1 MRVLPETEIHRIW
14 EHGFPL
20 ETPLCTSDGLSIRI
34 FSPGRA
40 NLDGGPDF
48 TGARMEIGGRLYAG
62 DVEIHLTPQDWRRHG
77 HHTDPHY
84 NRVILHVVVDANR
97 FAPPTRTASKR
108 TVPLLILRP
117 HLHETAPP
125 ARCFPAG
132 RTSVAG
138 SPRLPCADSPP
149 SVPSAI
155 LYKRLLRLGWERL
168 KRRSH
173 ELEDRL
179 KRLLLEEH
187 GPAYDVHELLS
198 ESAWR
203 QLFYEGVM
211 EGLGFAKNRKA
222 FRSLAESVPLQLLQ
236 SFHLQDSEVMQAI
249 LFGAAGLLPSSRG
262 LPHRENRVRVR
273 RLRSRWR
280 MLRRSV
286 RRPLLHEADWLF
298 FRLRPV
304 NFPTARLAAM
314 SFLLP
319 VFFREDCLR
328 RIFRCFAEGAPPAHE
343 GLQILREMFLLQPDG
358 YWRGHLDFRNAGS
371 SYGVALGTDRV
382 DAIILHLV
390 VPAVM
395 LRARLSGNRTLAA
408 RARAMA
414 LVLSPPPSNALTR
427 MMERELLRGRKGF
440 RAAVI
445 RQGLMHLWK
454 KYCRKRECG
463 HCPLL
468 PTGSAWRTIHG
479 RTSPG
484 GS

>member
-14 EHGFPL
+14 ERGFPP

-34 FSPGRA
+34 FSPGMA
-40 NLDGGPDF
+40 NRDGGPDF
-48 TGARMEIGGRLYAG
+48 TGARMQIGGRLYAG

-84 NRVILHVVVDANR
+84 NGVILHVVIDAGR
-97 FAPPTRTASKR
+97 FTPPTRTVSKR
-108 TVPLLILRP
+108 TVPLLILGP
-117 HLHETAPP
+117 HFHETAPP
-125 ARCFPAG
+125 SRCLPAG
-132 RTSVAG
+132 KTSAAG
-138 SPRLPCADSPP
+138 SPRLPCADIPV
-149 SVPSAI
+149 SVPDTI
-155 LYKRLLRLGWERL
+155 LHKRLLRLGWERL
-168 KRRSH
+168 KRRSY

-179 KRLLLEEH
+179 THLLQEEH
-187 GPAYDVHELLS
+187 GPAYDTHELLS
-198 ESAWR
+198 EPVWR

-222 FRSLAESVPLQLLQ
+222 FRTLAESVPLQLLQ
-236 SFHLQDSEVMQAI
+236 NFHLQDNEVMQAI

-262 LPHRENRVRVR
+262 LSHRENRRLVR

-280 MLRRSV
+280 MLRRTI

-328 RIFRCFAEGAPPAHE
+328 RIFRCFAEGAPSARE
-343 GLQILREMFLLQPDG
+343 GLQNLRKMFVVRPDK

-371 SYGVALGTDRV
+371 SCGIGLGAGRV

-395 LRARLSGNRTLAA
+395 LRARLSGNRAFAA

-414 LVLSPPPSNALTR
+414 RVLSPPPSNALTR
-427 MMERELLRGRKGF
+427 LMERDLLRGREGF
-440 RAAVI
+440 RGAVM
-445 RQGLMHLWK
+445 RQGLMLLWK
-454 KYCRKRECG
+454 EYCRKRRCR
-463 HCPLL
+463 HCPFLS
-468 PTGSAWRTIHG
+468 TVSTRRTT
-479 RTSPG
+479 RARPSPG
-484 GS
+484 GG

>member
-14 EHGFPL
+14 ERGFPPA
-20 ETPLCTSDGLSIRI
+20 TPLCTSDGLSIRI
-34 FSPGRA
+34 LSPGIA
-40 NLDGGPDF
+40 NRDGGPDF
-48 TGARMEIGGRLYAG
+48 TGARIRIGGRLYAG

-84 NRVILHVVVDANR
+84 NGVILHVVIDADR
-97 FAPPTRTASKR
+97 PGSPARTASKR

-117 HLHETAPP
+117 HFHETAPSPRCLP
-125 ARCFPAG
+125 ARKTTA
-132 RTSVAG
+132 AA
-138 SPRLPCADSPP
+138 SPRLPCAGSPV

-155 LYKRLLRLGWERL
+155 LRRRLLRLGWERL

-179 KRLLLEEH
+179 RHLLLEEH
-187 GPAYDVHELLS
+187 GPAYDPRKLLS

-203 QLFYEGVM
+203 QLLYEGVM

-222 FRSLAESVPLQLLQ
+222 FRTLAESVPLKLLQ
-236 SFHLQDSEVMQAI
+236 HFHLQESEVMQAI
-249 LFGAAGLLPSSRG
+249 LFGAAGLLPSPRG
-262 LPHRENRVRVR
+262 LPHRESRKRVR

-280 MLRRSV
+280 RLRRTI
-286 RRPLLHEADWLF
+286 RRPLLHEADWFF
-298 FRLRPV
+298 FRLRPM

-319 VFFREDCLR
+319 VFFREDCVR
-328 RIFRCFAEGAPPAHE
+328 SVTSCFTEGAPPVRE
-343 GLQILREMFLLQPDG
+343 GLRILRKMFTVQPDR

-371 SYGVALGTDRV
+371 SSGVALGTGRV

-390 VPAVM
+390 VPAMM
-395 LRARLSGNRTLAA
+395 LGARLSGNRSLAT

-427 MMERELLRGRKGF
+427 MMERDLLRGRKGF
-440 RAAVI
+440 RSAVTH
-445 RQGLMHLWK
+445 QGLIQLWK
-454 KYCRKRECG
+454 KYCRKRACG
-463 HCPLL
+463 HCPCI
-468 PTGSAWRTIHG
+468 PTGRAPSTGLI

-484 GS
+484 GG

>member
-1 MRVLPETEIHRIW
+1 M
-14 EHGFPL
+14 
-20 ETPLCTSDGLSIRI
+20 
-34 FSPGRA
+34 A
-40 NLDGGPDF
+40 NRDGGPDF
-48 TGARMEIGGRLYAG
+48 TGARIQISGRLYAG

-84 NRVILHVVVDANR
+84 NGVILHVVIDADR
-97 FAPPTRTASKR
+97 FAPPTRTACKR

-117 HLHETAPP
+117 YLRETVLPT
-125 ARCFPAG
+125 RCFAAG
-132 RTSVAG
+132 GTSAAG
-138 SPRLPCADSPP
+138 SPRLPCAGSPV

-155 LYKRLLRLGWERL
+155 LHKRLLQLGWERL

-179 KRLLLEEH
+179 RRILLEEH
-187 GPAYDVHELLS
+187 GPAYDAHELLS

-222 FRSLAESVPLQLLQ
+222 FRTLAESVPLQLLQ
-236 SFHLQDSEVMQAI
+236 NFHLQDTEVMQAI

-262 LPHRENRVRVR
+262 LPHRENRILVR

-280 MLRRSV
+280 MLRPTV

-319 VFFREDCLR
+319 VFFREDCFR
-328 RIFRCFAEGAPPAHE
+328 RISGCFAEGAPSARE
-343 GLQILREMFLLQPDG
+343 GLQILRKMFVVHPDE

-371 SYGVALGTDRV
+371 SCGVALGTGRV

-390 VPAVM
+390 LPAMM
-395 LRARLSGNRTLAA
+395 LRARLSGNRTLAT

-427 MMERELLRGRKGF
+427 MMERDFLRGYGGF
-440 RAAVI
+440 RAAVV
-445 RQGLMHLWK
+445 RQGLMQLWK
-454 KYCRKRECG
+454 KYCRKGRCG
-463 HCPLL
+463 HCPFLT
-468 PTGSAWRTIHG
+468 TGSAR
-479 RTSPG
+479 
-484 GS
+484 